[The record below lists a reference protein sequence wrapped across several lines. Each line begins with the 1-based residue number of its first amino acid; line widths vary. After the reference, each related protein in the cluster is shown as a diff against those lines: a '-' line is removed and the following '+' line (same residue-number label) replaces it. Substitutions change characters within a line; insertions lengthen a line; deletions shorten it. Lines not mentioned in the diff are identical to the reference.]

1 MIGALQPQS
10 PVADAAYLEEWR
22 SYEHDAGPLVF
33 LVGCQR
39 SGTTWLHLQLARSGA
54 FRFVSAYDVHANASG
69 TLVHNQRLGLVGAA
83 QAAFEASVAGAAVD
97 RGIDAIPARAD
108 TPEEYGL
115 VIGDGALRYDQPD
128 TTLGTLPRLRELCA
142 KKALLEGCERPLL
155 LKSPPDYPAALPLL
169 AATWPDAS
177 FIAIQRHP
185 LNTLQSQVDAWRQLV
200 LRGNPYLL
208 LLERGYRDLFNDPP
222 KRMQQGL
229 FLHSPAGVAWL
240 ADSILAAHIG
250 FMRWLDDNPGAR
262 VLTLRYEDMCADQGR
277 ALARIGHFLDTDLPA
292 RVRAPAPREK
302 PVAADVLAAYDARRE
317 ALAPFL
323 ERFGYTATAS
333 AFATVVV
340 PDAAPP
346 LIGERLRRLAAKQ
359 PGAVLYTHLLF
370 GEKPPVRL
378 TREETWHRAC
388 TIAAVLADRG
398 LRGQP
403 VLLLYP
409 AGPDFGLAFLGA
421 LLAGAIA
428 APAPEPQFAA
438 QIDRLG
444 RIVADCRPGAIL
456 STGNLQVKIFAKL
469 ADDSPLRSCA
479 WLATDKLDRTAHFAP
494 PSVAPSDLAVLQ
506 YTSGSTSEPR
516 GVALTHA
523 NLAHNLDMLADA
535 FRPQAG
541 ARIVSWLPHFHDMGL
556 MAGILAPMGC
566 GGEAVLMAPSAF
578 LTRPLRWLQA
588 VSDYGAEISG
598 APNFAFDLCVR
609 AADRGKL
616 PALDLSGWRTAF
628 AGAEPIRMATLEAF
642 AERFRSSGFARSSLT
657 PCYGMAEATL
667 LVTAKR
673 AGVPPVTY
681 RLARDAAQ
689 RGQAEH
695 SDDPAALVLAGC
707 GYPATGTEVR
717 IVDPEAETALP
728 PRRIGEVWIA
738 GPQVARGYWNRKHDH
753 NPFGAHLAEAGGG
766 PWLRTGDLGFLTD
779 AGELVFVDR
788 LRDLII
794 LNGQNYAC
802 HDLELTAA
810 ASHSALSADACVAVS
825 VEADHKS
832 YVAIIA
838 ELPPNLLE
846 SAGQV
851 AASIRSNLLSVHVLA
866 ARTIAFVRPRKL
878 SRTTSGKLQRRQT
891 AQRLSDGTLLPLA
904 QYGDP
909 LPPSPGV
916 ISGDDR
922 RP

>member
-22 SYEHDAGPLVF
+22 SYEHDSGPLVF

-54 FRFVSAYDVHANASG
+54 FRFVSAYDVHANARG
-69 TLVHNQRLGLVGAA
+69 TLVHNHRLGRVGAA
-83 QAAFEASVAGAAVD
+83 QAAFEASLAGAAGD

-155 LKSPPDYPAALPLL
+155 LKSPPDYPVALPLL

-185 LNTLQSQVDAWRQLV
+185 LSTLRSQVDAWRQLV

-208 LLERGYRDLFNDPP
+208 LLERGYRDLFNDPR

-240 ADSILAAHIG
+240 ADSILAAHLG

-262 VLTLRYEDMCADQGR
+262 VLTLRYEDMCADQDR
-277 ALARIGHFLDTDLPA
+277 ALARIGQFLNTDVPV
-292 RVRAPAPREK
+292 RVRAPTPRGK
-302 PVAADVLAAYDARRE
+302 PVAADVLAAYQARRE
-317 ALAPFL
+317 AFAPFL

-333 AFATVVV
+333 AFA
-340 PDAAPP
+340 PECAPL
-346 LIGERLRRLAAKQ
+346 LIGERLRCMAAQQ
-359 PGAVLYTHLLF
+359 PGTVLYTHLPF
-370 GEKPPVRL
+370 DEKLPPVRL

-388 TIAAVLADRG
+388 AIAAVLADRG
-398 LRGQP
+398 LRGRP

-409 AGPDFGLAFLGA
+409 AGQDFALAFLGA

-444 RIVADCRPGAIL
+444 RIVVDCQPGAIL
-456 STGNLQVKIFAKL
+456 STGELQAKTFAKL
-469 ADDSPLRSCA
+469 ADDSPLLSCA
-479 WLATDKLDRTAHFAP
+479 WLTTDNLDRTAAFAS

-506 YTSGSTSEPR
+506 YTSGSTSEPK

-566 GGEAVLMAPSAF
+566 GGEAVLMAPRTF
-578 LTRPLRWLQA
+578 LTKPLRWLQA
-588 VSDYGAEISG
+588 VSDYRAEISG

-609 AADRGKL
+609 AANRGEL
-616 PALDLSGWRTAF
+616 PALDLSTWRTAF
-628 AGAEPIRMATLEAF
+628 TGAEPIRTATLEAF

-667 LVTAKR
+667 LVTTKA
-673 AGVPPVTY
+673 AGAPPATY

-689 RGQAEH
+689 RGQAEP
-695 SDDPAALVLAGC
+695 SDDPAALVLTGC

-717 IVDPEAETALP
+717 IVDPETGTALP

-738 GPQVARGYWNRKHDH
+738 GPQVARGYWNRHGDH
-753 NPFGAHLAEAGGG
+753 NPFGAHLAGAGGG
-766 PWLRTGDLGFLTD
+766 HWLRSGDLGFLTD
-779 AGELVFVDR
+779 GGELVFVDR

-810 ASHSALSADACVAVS
+810 ASHPALSADACVAVS
-825 VEADHKS
+825 VETDLKS
-832 YVAIIA
+832 YVAIVA

-851 AASIRSNLLSVHVLA
+851 AASIRSSLLSVHALT
-866 ARTIAFVRPRKL
+866 ARTIAFVRPRNL

-891 AQRLSDGTLLPLA
+891 AQRLSDGTLRPLA

-909 LPPSPGV
+909 LPPSPSV